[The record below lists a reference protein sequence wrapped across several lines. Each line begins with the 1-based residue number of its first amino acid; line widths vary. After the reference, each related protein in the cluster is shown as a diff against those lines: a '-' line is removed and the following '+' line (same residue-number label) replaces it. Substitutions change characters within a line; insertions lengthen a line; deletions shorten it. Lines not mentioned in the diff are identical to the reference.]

1 MAIDEGF
8 EVSLTKPGRVLQ
20 RDTDQWLFGQ
30 IRESKKLQDI
40 ESAVQLV
47 KHVTLGHLS
56 IKKFT
61 RGQKDDFVCGRVRTC
76 EALAIG

>member
-40 ESAVQLV
+40 ESPVPMSETR
-47 KHVTLGHLS
+47 HIGTLEN
-56 IKKFT
+56 KKVYT
-61 RGQKDDFVCGRVRTC
+61 RAKR
-76 EALAIG
+76 